1 MRAVIS
7 GSIAFQEEYQKLR
20 EEFEQAGI
28 ELVDY
33 PRMSENLVE
42 EYPEILKSFF
52 KNIETADVFF
62 LFNQDKNGV
71 SGYIGAASFSELTY
85 CMMQN
90 LLHGKKIRIILLK
103 KPAKE
108 NTCFDEVD
116 LWLQNKWVEV
126 SSEENSLLRDLV

>member
-33 PRMSENLVE
+33 PRMSGNLVE